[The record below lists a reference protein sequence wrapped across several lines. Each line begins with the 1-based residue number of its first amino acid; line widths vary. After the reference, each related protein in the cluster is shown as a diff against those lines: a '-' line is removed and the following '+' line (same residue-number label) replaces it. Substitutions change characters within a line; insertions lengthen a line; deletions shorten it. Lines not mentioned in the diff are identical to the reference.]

1 MCCLICLLAVLGRF
15 WLSLLVDLWHL
26 LLCASLIYRSYYK
39 CTSAGC
45 PVRKH
50 VERASHDPKA
60 VITTYEG
67 KHNHDVPAAKT
78 ANHEASA
85 SMVTDGDNSLSIHA
99 SAALNGMMRMRHFTH
114 PFIQMESNAISLDL
128 GVGISPVQSEIT
140 NEKQQCLENFQIQ
153 HHQPQCVD
161 SGNLAIQ
168 TTPLS
173 NFHGSSHT
181 RIYPSGE
188 DKGEGFTFK
197 ATPMSSD
204 LYYSA
209 AGNLVMGPWELHA
222 IQGIFNVLCQNKD
235 CMLFSGESC
244 STMASLFVC
253 YIPILQ
259 IYTTGSSSK
268 H

>member
-1 MCCLICLLAVLGRF
+1 MNHEPRVVVQTV
-15 WLSLLVDLWHL
+15 SEVDILDDGYRWRK
-26 LLCASLIYRSYYK
+26 YGQKVVKGNPNPRSYYK

-85 SMVTDGDNSLSIHA
+85 SMVIDGDNSLSTHA
-99 SAALNGMMRMRHFTH
+99 SAAMNGLMSMRHFTS
-114 PFIQMESNAISLDL
+114 PFIQMESNTISLDL
-128 GVGISPVQSEIT
+128 GVGISPIQREMT
-140 NEKQQCLENFQIQ
+140 NGKQQCLENFQIQ
-153 HHQPQCVD
+153 HQPQCVD

-173 NFHGSSHT
+173 NLHGSSHT

-188 DKGEGFTFK
+188 DDGEGFTFK
-197 ATPMSSD
+197 ATPISSEM
-204 LYYSA
+204 YYST
-209 AGNLVMGPWELHA
+209 AGNLVMGP
-222 IQGIFNVLCQNKD
+222 
-235 CMLFSGESC
+235 
-244 STMASLFVC
+244 
-253 YIPILQ
+253 
-259 IYTTGSSSK
+259 
-268 H
+268 